1 MDKLLQLLKKDASL
15 TPEQLSSL
23 LGISLDEVISSIERY
38 KEDGV
43 ILGSQTLIHPDHC
56 KDEVVTAA
64 IEVKL
69 TPERDGGFDR
79 YAERIARF
87 DEVQACYLMS
97 GAYDLLVILEGR
109 SLHQVASFVAEKLST
124 LEGVVSTATHFILK
138 PYKENGILLSA
149 PTKSDRLPVTP

>member
-23 LGISLDEVISSIERY
+23 LGISLEEVISSIERY
-38 KEDGV
+38 KTEGV

-56 KDEVVTAA
+56 QDEVVTAA

-138 PYKENGILLSA
+138 PYKQNGILLSA
-149 PTKSDRLPVTP
+149 PAKSDRLPVSP

>member
-23 LGISLDEVISSIERY
+23 LGISLEEVISSIERY
-38 KEDGV
+38 KNEGV

-56 KDEVVTAA
+56 QDEVVTAA

-138 PYKENGILLSA
+138 PYKQNGILLSA
-149 PTKSDRLPVTP
+149 PAKSDRLPVSP